1 MENDPGPL
9 TALLL
14 RILSPLMSHRP
25 AIALIVPLFLL
36 AACEPSATSTGAG
49 AEPPSSPTTQA
60 SANDQWVKEAAWRQ
74 PELLW
79 TLIPNVAGTT
89 VANLFAGDGYYAFEL
104 VKAGA
109 RVIAIEQDAGLAEQ
123 IKQRAKAQGIS
134 PDVLEVRLVEQGTG
148 LKPGEA
154 DMAFCAKS
162 YVTIPDR
169 LNYLREV
176 RSALKTPAPLILV
189 DFMAAETPVGP
200 PMQDRISDQAVM
212 DEMELLGCT
221 DIGAYGKKLPYQWVV
236 IAMDFVADPNESEPA
251 L

>member
-1 MENDPGPL
+1 M
-9 TALLL
+9 
-14 RILSPLMSHRP
+14 SPRQAASTTVL
-25 AIALIVPLFLL
+25 LFLL
-36 AACEPSATSTGAG
+36 AACDPAAAPPAANTPGSHAPSTATVDNA
-49 AEPPSSPTTQA
+49 
-60 SANDQWVKEAAWRQ
+60 QWAQEAAWRQ
-74 PELLW
+74 PEVLW

-109 RVIAIEQDAGLAEQ
+109 RVIAIETDAGLVDR
-123 IKQRAKAQGIS
+123 IKQHAKGLGLG

-148 LKPGEA
+148 LRPGEA

-162 YVTIPDR
+162 YLTIPDR
-169 LNYLREV
+169 IEYFKQV

-200 PMQDRISDQAVM
+200 PIQDRISDQAVM
-212 DEMELLGCT
+212 DEMELVGCT

-236 IAMDFVADPNESEPA
+236 IAMDFVADPNEVEPA
-251 L
+251 P